1 MKEVSVNFVLGYDPA
16 DFDET
21 ISALAS
27 ARIKPQP
34 MVTDVIAVDQVPEMF
49 QALKRPG
56 ARAKVLV
63 EFPH

>member
-1 MKEVSVNFVLGYDPA
+1 MELLIALGRDSVVAYQND
-16 DFDET
+16 
-21 ISALAS
+21 AS
-27 ARIKPQP
+27 AKIKPQP

>member
-1 MKEVSVNFVLGYDPA
+1 
-16 DFDET
+16 
-21 ISALAS
+21 
-27 ARIKPQP
+27 